1 MGMWRIRAARWAR
14 AVIAGAVLVLAAG
27 GAAGWAA
34 ASAAAGSAPDDSPWP
49 ARVVYVT
56 DGDSLWVRPAAG
68 GRRVKLRLEGIDAP
82 EICQAAGRQAR
93 EALQQLVLNQ
103 AVTVQVRAH
112 DRWGRGIARV
122 RRASDGADVA
132 DQLAAAGWAWSDDW
146 GWRAGPYAA
155 QAEQARRERRGLF
168 AQAGAQRPRDF
179 RKAHGPCSV
188 PGRQADATPGR
199 IGVVLRGA

>member
-1 MGMWRIRAARWAR
+1 MGMWSIRAARRAQ

-27 GAAGWAA
+27 
-34 ASAAAGSAPDDSPWP
+34 AAAGSTPDERPWP
-49 ARVVYVT
+49 ARVVHVT
-56 DGDSLWVRPAAG
+56 DGDSLWARPVAG

-82 EICQAAGRQAR
+82 EICQTYGRQAR

-132 DQLAAAGWAWSDDW
+132 ERLAAAGWAWSDDW
-146 GWRAGPYAA
+146 GWRTGPYAA

-179 RKAHGPCSV
+179 RKAHGPCSAA
-188 PGRQADATPGR
+188 GRRQAGATPGR
-199 IGVVLRGA
+199 IDVVLRGA